1 MKNPLGIRLK
11 WIPLQGM
18 FFVVG
23 IAVTLLSIPGTNP
36 ADSHPRPRPRAEA
49 QAAPA
54 PAAPSLSASGMV
66 TSRMVAEAAE
76 APRPSEPVPGA
87 VAPGVPVRRL
97 LAIPRWLHDGE
108 FVWDDNAPVEG
119 KLEVVVD
126 LRMRLISVYRDGV
139 EIGRSAIIYGA
150 DNKPTPKGT
159 FPILEKDIDHVSN
172 IYDAPMP
179 YMMRLTMDGVALHGS
194 AEITDYVATNGCVGL
209 PDDFAAKLFA
219 LAKVGDRV
227 TIVETQTI

>member
-23 IAVTLLSIPGTNP
+23 IAATLLSVPGTDP
-36 ADSHPRPRPRAEA
+36 ADSHPRPAPRVEA
-49 QAAPA
+49 AAPA
-54 PAAPSLSASGMV
+54 PAAPRLSEAGVV
-66 TSRMVAEAAE
+66 TSRMVAEAAQA
-76 APRPSEPVPGA
+76 APASEPVPGA
-87 VAPGVPVRRL
+87 VAPEVPVHKL

-108 FVWDDNAPVEG
+108 FVWDDNAPTQG
-119 KLEVVVD
+119 PLEVVVD
-126 LRMRLISVYRDGV
+126 LRLRLISVYRGGI

-150 DNKPTPKGT
+150 DDKPTPKGT

-219 LAKVGDRV
+219 QAKIGDRV
-227 TIVETQTI
+227 TIVESQTA